1 VFAGG
6 YAVLVYNSVC
16 MLVAML
22 CYAMLVYA
30 GVYAG
35 GYATFVYASVC
46 MLVAMLVY
54 MLVCVCWWLCYVR
67 LC

>member
-1 VFAGG
+1 MFAGG

-46 MLVAMLVY
+46 LLVAMW
-54 MLVCVCWWLCYVR
+54 C
-67 LC
+67 